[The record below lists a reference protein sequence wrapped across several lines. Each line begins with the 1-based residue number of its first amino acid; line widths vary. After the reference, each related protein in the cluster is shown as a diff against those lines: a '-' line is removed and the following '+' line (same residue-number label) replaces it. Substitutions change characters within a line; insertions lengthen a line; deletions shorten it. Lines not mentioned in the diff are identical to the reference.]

1 MNEKNKN
8 KEEISVFIAYLIAII
23 SVITMLFTI
32 LNYKK
37 TDIVKHINED
47 GSFVLTKSDK
57 VSKTFTKNTNARQY
71 EWYSDIWCP
80 DCIRVHE
87 ITNKYVDNAIN
98 GGEIEIKYHP
108 LNFLSHKSKN
118 YSLIGAAWISGTAEN
133 CDKEVVLKVMNVL
146 YSNKKEELIKLN
158 DIDFV
163 KTLAKLTIESG
174 ATAKEVDKI
183 ENNLNLYKAMINS
196 GSVNI
201 RRMPELAEISQKED
215 KSFFVPFIFNVKDKK
230 AYDGE
235 SENVNDEV
243 LAKLKGNLNCDDCS
257 DLKK

>member
-8 KEEISVFIAYLIAII
+8 KEKFSVFIAYLIAII

-32 LNYKK
+32 FNYKK

-118 YSLIGAAWISGTAEN
+118 YSLIGAAWISGTA
-133 CDKEVVLKVMNVL
+133 KTVI
-146 YSNKKEELIKLN
+146 KK
-158 DIDFV
+158 
-163 KTLAKLTIESG
+163 
-174 ATAKEVDKI
+174 
-183 ENNLNLYKAMINS
+183 
-196 GSVNI
+196 
-201 RRMPELAEISQKED
+201 
-215 KSFFVPFIFNVKDKK
+215 
-230 AYDGE
+230 
-235 SENVNDEV
+235 
-243 LAKLKGNLNCDDCS
+243 
-257 DLKK
+257 